1 MTLAEEAEN
10 LFIKEKYVYGRVGN
24 YVANLITQHLQSFG
38 TIEELQVSWSIDNSV
53 VKSAMSKLANTK
65 FADLDSIIEPICES
79 VRITIS
85 SSPRTFKKFSFTY
98 GKNTE
103 PLNKQLNYKGD

>member
-10 LFIKEKYVYGRVGN
+10 LFIKEKFVYGRVGT
-24 YVANLITQHLQSFG
+24 YVASLITHYLESFDG
-38 TIEELQVSWSIDNSV
+38 IDELQVSWSINNDV
-53 VKSAMSKLANTK
+53 LKRAMSKLADTK
-65 FADLDSIIEPICES
+65 FADLDSIIEPICNS

-98 GKNTE
+98 GGAEK
-103 PLNKQLNYKGD
+103 